1 MYSLTFSRSLRLC
14 TYLQDVC
21 VCKTDAKNAV
31 LCIITSTESSQAL
44 TRASNEE
51 VIYMNMQGKM
61 LTDLRSLGRQYLVG
75 NVVVLRSLWIN
86 RCTLVLHGGGRREGR
101 ERERERERAVTGAP
115 LVHVLEVAAAMSTK
129 QGTHSHI
136 IELTKLA

>member
-31 LCIITSTESSQAL
+31 LHTITSTESSQAL

-51 VIYMNMQGKM
+51 VIYMNMQGKT
-61 LTDLRSLGRQYLVG
+61 LSDLRSLGCQYLVG
-75 NVVVLRSLWIN
+75 DVVVLRPLWIN
-86 RCTLVLHGGGRREGR
+86 
-101 ERERERERAVTGAP
+101 
-115 LVHVLEVAAAMSTK
+115 
-129 QGTHSHI
+129 
-136 IELTKLA
+136 